1 MMFKVHSLFACGL
14 LAGAL
19 AAPLPASAQTGN
31 SQRPPDAPG
40 PTVPGPRPGE
50 NLSDQLRRNDGVIPP
65 AQNLD
70 PEIRKTP
77 TDTGTTPVIPPPGT
91 PGGDNSLQPK

>member
-1 MMFKVHSLFACGL
+1 MHKVQSLFACGV
-14 LAGAL
+14 LAGAVI
-19 AAPLPASAQTGN
+19 APLPALAQTGN

-70 PEIRKTP
+70 PEISKP
-77 TDTGTTPVIPPPGT
+77 PADTGTTPVIPPQGS
-91 PGGDNSLQPK
+91 PGGDNSLKPK